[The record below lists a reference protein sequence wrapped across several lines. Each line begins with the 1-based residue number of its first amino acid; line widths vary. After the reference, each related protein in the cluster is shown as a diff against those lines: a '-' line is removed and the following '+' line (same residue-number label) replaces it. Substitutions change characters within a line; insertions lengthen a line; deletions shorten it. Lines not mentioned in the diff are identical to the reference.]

1 MPSASEQPR
10 TYRMFARGDEDLAT
24 WLASLPDEDVIEPE
38 LEIVDA
44 HHHLWD
50 TPARGRYLLPELL
63 TDLGAGHR
71 VTATV
76 YVECGAMYRRGG
88 PPQEAPLGEIEFA
101 NGVAAMSASGRYGDC
116 AVSAGIVGRVDLT
129 AGAAVR
135 GLLEQGI
142 ALSGGRLR
150 GIRHGLA
157 WDPSPVISAGRK
169 AGAGKG
175 PSRFAPPHLAAD
187 PAFRAGLAQLAPL
200 GLVFD
205 CFAFHSQLD
214 ETLDLARAFPD
225 TTFVINHVGVPLG
238 VGPYQDR
245 RREVFRDWRAGMAAL
260 AGLPR
265 VHVKL
270 GGLGMPLFGFFFQ
283 DGELPPTSQVLARAW
298 QDYIGFCV
306 EAFGADRC
314 MFESN
319 FPPDRQSCGYRT
331 LWNAFKRITA
341 AASAAEKDALYRGTA
356 TRVYRLN

>member
-1 MPSASEQPR
+1 
-10 TYRMFARGDEDLAT
+10 
-24 WLASLPDEDVIEPE
+24 
-38 LEIVDA
+38 
-44 HHHLWD
+44 
-50 TPARGRYLLPELL
+50 
-63 TDLGAGHR
+63 
-71 VTATV
+71 
-76 YVECGAMYRRGG
+76 MYRRGG

-129 AGAAVR
+129 AGAAAR

-205 CFAFHSQLD
+205 CFVFHSQLD

-245 RREVFRDWRAGMAAL
+245 RQEVFRAWRAGMAAL

-341 AASAAEKDALYRGTA
+341 GASAAEKEALYRGTA